1 MDLFKLNLKLQTS
14 LEPEQV
20 IVEYAVALFQNLYVL
35 RSDTFCSIL
44 LLKYLMLMLMVVNI
58 PCTGN
63 CSRCFT

>member
-1 MDLFKLNLKLQTS
+1 MDIFKLNLKLQTS

-35 RSDTFCSIL
+35 RSDIFYSIL